1 MEKCKFRIKLQA
13 EACNFTKSITPP
25 WVFFVFFHCAN
36 GTKSCKASHMGKVKR
51 TSKSDVVA
59 NCTGSKCPSC
69 RSIATL
75 FIINDFIKQ
84 LCKSNCF
91 DNCSSS
97 LGILFSVG
105 GTAVYIMSS

>member
-25 WVFFVFFHCAN
+25 WVFFAYE
-36 GTKSCKASHMGKVKR
+36 KASHMRKVKK

-59 NCTGSKCPSC
+59 NCTGSRCPSC

-75 FIINDFIKQ
+75 FIIKMI
-84 LCKSNCF
+84 
-91 DNCSSS
+91 S
-97 LGILFSVG
+97 LNNHVKVIVLTTALPPWAFYFRLVELQFMSCQVEYLFNE
-105 GTAVYIMSS
+105 